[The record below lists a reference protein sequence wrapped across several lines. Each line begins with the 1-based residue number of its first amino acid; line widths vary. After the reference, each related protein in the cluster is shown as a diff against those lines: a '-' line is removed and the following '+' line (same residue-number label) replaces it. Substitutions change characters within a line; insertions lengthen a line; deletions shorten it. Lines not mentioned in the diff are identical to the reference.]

1 MRIYSTPVYVN
12 NYVRLLYQLRPQEN
26 FPNSFYPTDYCC
38 CFWADIL
45 NYFFF
50 LRRLPTAA
58 AGQIFWTGFHP
69 KGFYCIFILLL
80 FRLQKSRSTK
90 TEITNV
96 NNYESAIDGYEMQSH
111 QPVDA
116 NDLANAATESGV
128 DSGVHDSGVS
138 DSGILD
144 SNTTDSISES
154 RILDGD
160 GASNQDSR
168 RSTESLHE

>member
-1 MRIYSTPVYVN
+1 
-12 NYVRLLYQLRPQEN
+12 
-26 FPNSFYPTDYCC
+26 
-38 CFWADIL
+38 
-45 NYFFF
+45 
-50 LRRLPTAA
+50 
-58 AGQIFWTGFHP
+58 
-69 KGFYCIFILLL
+69 
-80 FRLQKSRSTK
+80 
-90 TEITNV
+90 
-96 NNYESAIDGYEMQSH
+96 MQSH

-144 SNTTDSISES
+144 SNTIDSIAES
-154 RILDGD
+154 RIPDGD